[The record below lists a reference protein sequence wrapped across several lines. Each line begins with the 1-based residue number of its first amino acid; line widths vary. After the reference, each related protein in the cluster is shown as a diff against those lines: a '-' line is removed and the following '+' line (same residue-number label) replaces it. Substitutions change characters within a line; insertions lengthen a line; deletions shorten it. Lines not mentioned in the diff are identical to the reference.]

1 MPKSANLISQ
11 IKEVCQITRADW
23 VVIIGRSD
31 ENWSIQIAQG
41 LNRHDQ
47 LNLVKYLNTSE
58 ANAWVSGALLS
69 GRGRWRKNSEK
80 VFSFG
85 SERLYLFPTQS
96 TDTALIVGTDE
107 LDKNGQIFWRILAS
121 FINGPQIEIPQN
133 AISEQTTPQKEKLFI
148 GQYQDLSGLL
158 DRLVEIIR
166 QMLPCEALWIGI
178 RHGDMTTLEKVWNVP
193 DWLEKIDIQPED
205 TARIFSLC
213 SPGYAIREVNS
224 PDWFQ
229 LHRAIFSMP
238 CRYWVGIPILQGQ
251 KPIGLISIFGSKR
264 FLQKD
269 LESLTRLALHVSPV
283 LNSAVELVETN
294 RQLAC
299 FNRLNGI
306 ALAVT
311 QGENLEEVARQ
322 FIRLVADGIQTRLI
336 GLLLPTTDRKYL
348 HPYGAEPVVSE
359 PGYAVQDTLVG
370 HVFETGISVQISD
383 ARKEIVPYPIT
394 PGILS
399 ELIVPL
405 IYRGIVTGVLAV
417 ESSKA
422 NAFHHDDVEFL
433 TLVAGYM
440 AGYLEL
446 LRLKQTTELRA
457 NNLSLIYNLIQK
469 IGGLSDIQQITQLS
483 AELLAG
489 HFTESGVEI
498 AVLEN
503 GEQSKTITA
512 AAGNFNPESEGML
525 AKQEVSESLRL
536 YSTNQMIEGD
546 SGVARSYPWDNKQ
559 RFAHQI
565 LLPILQKTNLLGLIN
580 VTGPA
585 KQKFSYHDILIVEVF
600 AGVLSGHLPV
610 ALRIN

>member
-58 ANAWVSGALLS
+58 VNAWVSGALLS

-80 VFSFG
+80 AFSFG
-85 SERLYLFPTQS
+85 CERLYLFPTQS

-121 FINGPQIEIPQN
+121 FINGPQIEVPQN

-178 RHGDMTTLEKVWNVP
+178 KHGEVMTLEKVWKVP

-205 TARIFSLC
+205 TARLFSLC
-213 SPGYAIREVNS
+213 GPGYTIREVNS

-229 LHRAIFSMP
+229 LHRAIFSTP
-238 CRYWVGIPILQGQ
+238 YRFWVGIPILHGQ
-251 KPIGLISIFGSKR
+251 KPIGLISIFGSRK
-264 FLQKD
+264 FLQND
-269 LESLTRLALHVSPV
+269 LESLIRLALHISPV

-299 FNRLNGI
+299 FNRFNGI
-306 ALAVT
+306 ALAAA

-322 FIRLVADGIQTRLI
+322 LICLLADGIQTPLI

-348 HPYGAEPVVSE
+348 QLYGAELVESE
-359 PGYAVQDTLVG
+359 PTFSVQDTLAG
-370 HVFETGISVQISD
+370 HVFETGISVQIND
-383 ARKEIVPYPIT
+383 ARKEIVSYPIT

-405 IYRGIVTGVLAV
+405 RYRGSVTGVLTV
-417 ESSKA
+417 ESPKA
-422 NAFHHDDVEFL
+422 NAFHREDVEFL

-457 NNLSLIYNLIQK
+457 SNLSLIYNLIQK
-469 IGGLSDIQQITQLS
+469 ISGLSDIQQITQIA
-483 AELLAG
+483 AELLSE
-489 HFTESGVEI
+489 HFSESGVEI
-498 AVLEN
+498 VVLEN
-503 GEQSKTITA
+503 GDPSKTTAA
-512 AAGNFNPESEGML
+512 AAGNINPENAGML
-525 AKQEVSESLRL
+525 AKQEIMESLKQ
-536 YSTNQMIEGD
+536 YSTNQRIEANG
-546 SGVARSYPWDNKQ
+546 GVAHSYPWDSKQ
-559 RFAHQI
+559 RFSHQI
-565 LLPILQKTNLLGLIN
+565 LLPILQNTKLVGLIN
-580 VTGPA
+580 VTRPA
-585 KQKFSYHDILIVEVF
+585 KQKFSYNDILIVEVF
-600 AGVLSGHLPV
+600 VGVLSGLLPV
-610 ALRIN
+610 ALPIN